1 MFLNPSK
8 VITRAFHSKLILVIR
23 NSASREC
30 VCLFWRE
37 WTASVGTVCHGI
49 WTKMYYEIETRWFN
63 FSEVTN
69 RKRER
74 ERVNE
79 REHWLDRRCPNDT
92 MMMMMM
98 YTCCSVRG
106 RTAKWYGGKR
116 RFLNIGLA
124 WTPRPERGFRAVCY
138 IKLTNGQWRRRVHL
152 YTAMSPLLPPQTIL
166 LHFPVYFKVWL
177 NAVND
182 VP

>member
-63 FSEVTN
+63 FSEVT
-69 RKRER
+69 KHKER
-74 ERVNE
+74 ESEWKRALIGQKMSQRHDDDDDDVYVLLRAWSYCQVIRRKTE
-79 REHWLDRRCPNDT
+79 ISEHRAGLDSETRAWISSSMLHKADQRPMKAKGSSLYCNVPFTPTTNNFASFS
-92 MMMMMM
+92 
-98 YTCCSVRG
+98 CLFQSV
-106 RTAKWYGGKR
+106 A
-116 RFLNIGLA
+116 
-124 WTPRPERGFRAVCY
+124 
-138 IKLTNGQWRRRVHL
+138 
-152 YTAMSPLLPPQTIL
+152 
-166 LHFPVYFKVWL
+166 
-177 NAVND
+177 
-182 VP
+182 